1 MPFACIQCG
10 ECCSQMGDVHVVR
23 EECGDGRFLMENR
36 YTGEVH
42 AVGIDPDKVGLFSDR
57 SVFERWPGACPFLR
71 EDPADG
77 KAYCIVH
84 LTRPEICREYSCWR
98 LLVLN
103 ARGRRVGRVMERRY
117 LATDDPDLRAFW
129 EKHVVGIRE
138 DDDARWDEQAI
149 EMLNRAGYEVR
160 R

>member
-23 EECGDGRFLMENR
+23 EECGDGSFLMENR

-42 AVGIDPDKVGLFSDR
+42 AVRVDPDKTHFFPDR
-57 SVFERWPGACPFLR
+57 SVFARWPLACPFLR

-77 KAYCIVH
+77 KACCIIH
-84 LTRPEICREYSCWR
+84 QTRPDICREYRCWR
-98 LLVLN
+98 LLILN
-103 ARGRRVGRVMERRY
+103 ARGTRAGRVMERRH
-117 LATDDPDLRAFW
+117 LAADDPALAAFW
-129 EKHVVGIRE
+129 ETHVAKIRE
-138 DDDARWDEQAI
+138 DDDARWDERAVLLLVQ
-149 EMLNRAGYEVR
+149 AGYRVR